1 MCAPLIKAT
10 LTKYG
15 NQALGVTAIFIANG
29 LLKLWIYTAARFE
42 KHHSVVSI
50 QGKGVQ
56 EYRNTGIAR
65 VFCTRKSTMV

>member
-50 QGKGVQ
+50 QGTWGTGVQ
-56 EYRNTGIAR
+56 ESR
-65 VFCTRKSTMV
+65 VCVLHT